1 MAMRLNSTRVGL
13 YLLLVFLSGALVGA
27 FGYRLYS
34 ANSVSAK
41 ANHESYRKIYL
52 NEMQTRLK
60 LTPAQLSNL
69 VFILDETK
77 ARFKAAR
84 DRMDPEMKQIQHEQ
98 RNKIRD
104 MLQPAQKA
112 EYEKMLEERAKK
124 QKATSGGGC

>member
-1 MAMRLNSTRVGL
+1 MKPSSPKIGL

-34 ANSVSAK
+34 VNSVSAK
-41 ANHESYRKIYL
+41 GTHESYRKIYL

-77 ARFKAAR
+77 ARFKAVR
-84 DRMDPEMKQIQHEQ
+84 DRMDPEMKQIQREQ
-98 RNKIRD
+98 RDKIRD
-104 MLQPAQKA
+104 MLKPEQKA
-112 EYEKMLEERAKK
+112 EYEKMLEERARK
-124 QKATSGGGC
+124 QKQASSSGGGC

>member
-1 MAMRLNSTRVGL
+1 MRPSSPKVGL
-13 YLLLVFLSGALVGA
+13 YLLLVFLSGTLVGA

-34 ANSVSAK
+34 VNTVSAK
-41 ANHESYRKIYL
+41 APHESYRKMYL

-77 ARFKAAR
+77 ARFKAVR

-98 RNKIRD
+98 RDKIRD
-104 MLQPAQKA
+104 MLKPEQKA

-124 QKATSGGGC
+124 QKQASAGGGGC

>member
-1 MAMRLNSTRVGL
+1 MRLNSTRVGL

>member
-1 MAMRLNSTRVGL
+1 VAMRLNSTRVGL

>member
-1 MAMRLNSTRVGL
+1 MRLNSTRVGL

-124 QKATSGGGC
+124 QKATSGGDC